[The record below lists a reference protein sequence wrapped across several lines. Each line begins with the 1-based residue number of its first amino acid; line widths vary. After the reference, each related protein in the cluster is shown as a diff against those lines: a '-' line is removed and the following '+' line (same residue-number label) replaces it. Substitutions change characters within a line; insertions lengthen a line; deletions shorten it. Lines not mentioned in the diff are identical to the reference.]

1 VPNPNEN
8 CLKGMRCPTC
18 GSYGPFQF
26 ACTVPGLPGAKFF
39 GEVSDDGVSGGIEW
53 DWDDKS
59 FIRCKAC
66 GADATVDD
74 FQDPEAPERI
84 WQVRVR
90 NYIEFDNVVEVAA
103 LTRAEAEEI
112 AKESE
117 WQDFWSNMNVTKKEI
132 ESVFEIKE
140 SEERSEYAD

>member
-1 VPNPNEN
+1 MSNPNEN

-18 GSYGPFQF
+18 GSYGPFQI
-26 ACTVPGLPGAKFF
+26 ACTVL
-39 GEVSDDGVSGGIEW
+39 GEVSDDGVSEGTHW

-59 FIRCKAC
+59 FIRCKC
-66 GADATVDD
+66 CRHEGDVGE

-132 ESVFEIKE
+132 ETAFVIAE
-140 SEERSEYAD
+140 SEE